1 LSDEAILVLEDG
13 TYFEGTSYGAKME
26 SVGELVF
33 NTSITGYQEILTDPS
48 YFGQMV
54 VMTNPHIGNYG
65 VNDEDVES
73 KKIYLSAMVAKEF
86 SKIYSNKMAIKS
98 LQDYF
103 IENDIPA
110 IDNIDTRKLVKHLRN
125 SGSMNAIVSSTNF
138 DIKTLVNK
146 AKSSRHIQGIDLVR
160 EITTTEKYYWNKST
174 SGKKD
179 NLNIVLIDFGVKY
192 SILNCLSREGCNIL
206 VVPANIDYEE
216 IIKINPDGIFLSNG
230 PGDPEPVMYGIE
242 LVRKLFGK
250 YPILGICLGCQIIA
264 IALGGRTYKLKFG
277 HHGGNHPVKDLRTSK
292 IYITAQ
298 NHCFAIDDTSL
309 DSNIEVTHVNLNDE
323 TVEGIK
329 HKNIPVFA
337 VQFHPESGPGP
348 HDGNII
354 FKEFANY
361 LRKLKC

>member
-1 LSDEAILVLEDG
+1 MSDEAILVLEDG
-13 TYFEGTSYGAKME
+13 MYFKGTSYGAKRE

-48 YFGQMV
+48 YYGQMV

-65 VNDEDVES
+65 VNDDDVES

-86 SKIYSNKMAIKS
+86 SKIYSNYRATKS

-110 IDNIDTRKLVKHLRN
+110 IENIDTRKLVRHLR
-125 SGSMNAIVSSTNF
+125 SAGSMNAIISTNNF
-138 DIKTLVNK
+138 DVNTLVKK
-146 AKSSRHIQGIDLVR
+146 ARNSRHIQGVDLVR
-160 EITTTEKYYWNKST
+160 EITTTEKYYWNKSVN
-174 SGKKD
+174 KEKD
-179 NLNIVLIDFGVKY
+179 NLKIVVIDFGVKY
-192 SILNCLSREGCNIL
+192 SILNYLSKEGCDIL
-206 VVPANIDYEE
+206 VVPAHIDYDE

-230 PGDPEPVMYGIE
+230 PGDPEPVLYGIE
-242 LVRKLFGK
+242 LTKKLLGK

-264 IALGGRTYKLKFG
+264 LALGGKTYKLKFG
-277 HHGGNHPVKDLRTSK
+277 HHGANHPVKDVKTSK

-298 NHCFAIDDTSL
+298 NHCFAIDDTL
-309 DSNIEVTHVNLNDE
+309 LGNDIEVTHINLNDH

-329 HKNIPVFA
+329 HKNMPVYA

-348 HDGNII
+348 HDGNVI
-354 FKEFANY
+354 FKEFIDY
-361 LRKLKC
+361 IKLIK